1 MKKQTKKKKNF
12 DYNVTKFYY
21 FYDKKKDKEKK
32 EKNKNLEIQINEKE
46 FSNITTKI
54 EKMNNDLFM
63 MNLSISKLFD
73 LYNHVKYRII
83 VTNLNFDILYCNPI
97 WILTNPWKLEG
108 SILLYNNIR
117 DMHNELYHKK
127 EIQESFEKVHY
138 KTINENIDVVEVSKV
153 FYGDIKVT
161 FIDEQIFYKS
171 KKMGY
176 LFKVILTDKNRV
188 EIVIN

>member
-1 MKKQTKKKKNF
+1 MSKQNKQKNNF
-12 DYNVTKFYY
+12 TITKFKMYY
-21 FYDKKKDKEKK
+21 INDKDKK
-32 EKNKNLEIQINEKE
+32 EKQILKINEKK
-46 FSNITTKI
+46 FSGIVSKI
-54 EKMNNDLFM
+54 NRINNELFM
-63 MNLSISKLFD
+63 MNLSISKLCEI
-73 LYNHVKYRII
+73 YNHVNYRII